1 LINQNSSNTSNWFLI
16 VGETDNYHIFVMAD
30 GLYSNLTYITQNTS
44 IGWVEFGHFLISVCQ
59 FFEH

>member
-16 VGETDNYHIFVMAD
+16 VGETDNYHFCYG
-30 GLYSNLTYITQNTS
+30 GLYSNLTYISQNTS
-44 IGWVEFGHFLISVCQ
+44 IGWVEFGHFFISVCQ